1 MKKLFFASGLI
12 FLLFFRAFSSDF
24 NFEHDERY
32 NFLQGHIQAKENF
45 LPHEDFLKAAL
56 TASGCTDDKILSL
69 TSILKNHF
77 AEFEKT
83 LTAETSQTEKA
94 QKALSFLYEKII
106 SKYSEMQTLVDVAL
120 EQGIYNCV
128 SSDILYIYFL
138 KCLEIPVVAVET
150 PDHAFC
156 TVTIDDRKIDVE
168 TTNPYG
174 FEPGKKNQIP
184 NSKKYISVPQK
195 KYRGRHEI
203 SDFRLIALILNNR
216 IVTLQ
221 RKIQNSKSIE
231 LAVDA
236 LYIQNNSS
244 EAMTTFYQCVTN
256 ASVDLSNS
264 QKNDE
269 ALQLV
274 REAKAKFGD
283 SPIFENNTLAIIN
296 NSVAE
301 SAKKNQ
307 FEEGFLTLTKNQ
319 DLLSPSDYN
328 ELTRILT
335 ENQLNYIIKNEP
347 FENAINAVHGKK
359 SVLPQK
365 NYEKLVSFAYQTEA
379 NRISKGEN
387 FIEAAKFS
395 EKGLLELPNDANL
408 TRQKASFMR
417 NYEVKIHNQ
426 AAKLAN
432 SGKKDE
438 AKLVVEEGLKNYPES
453 KTLRTD
459 LQRLSR

>member
-1 MKKLFFASGLI
+1 M
-12 FLLFFRAFSSDF
+12 
-24 NFEHDERY
+24 
-32 NFLQGHIQAKENF
+32 
-45 LPHEDFLKAAL
+45 
-56 TASGCTDDKILSL
+56 
-69 TSILKNHF
+69 
-77 AEFEKT
+77 
-83 LTAETSQTEKA
+83 
-94 QKALSFLYEKII
+94 
-106 SKYSEMQTLVDVAL
+106 
-120 EQGIYNCV
+120 
-128 SSDILYIYFL
+128 
-138 KCLEIPVVAVET
+138 VAVET

-156 TVTIDDRKIDVE
+156 TVTIDGKKIDVE

-408 TRQKASFMR
+408 TRQRASFLR
-417 NYEVKIHNQ
+417 NFEVKVHNQ
-426 AAKLAN
+426 AARLAN
-432 SGKKDE
+432 SGKKDA
-438 AKLVVEEGLKNYPES
+438 AKLIVEEGLKNYPES
-453 KTLRTD
+453 QTLKND
-459 LQRLSR
+459 FQRLSR